1 MIISLDG
8 NIGAGKT
15 TLLEAIR
22 LAIPDV
28 EVVTEPVG
36 EWTTLA
42 ADGKSLLAHFYEDKK
57 RWAYT
62 FQTCAL
68 MSRVRA
74 LRAAIASTDKL
85 IITERSVLTDR
96 FVFARMLRESGAL
109 NDMEWELYTSL
120 WTTLAAALPVS
131 GIIYLTTSVKTSA
144 MRIAK
149 RGREGET
156 MSLEYLT
163 ALDDAHQRYV
173 AGAGVPVL
181 RLDTETPLEMN
192 LTAVRA
198 FIGR

>member
-22 LAIPDV
+22 LAMSEV

-42 ADGKSLLAHFYEDKK
+42 ADGKSLLAHFYEDKT

-68 MSRVRA
+68 LSRVRA
-74 LRAAIASTDKL
+74 LRAAMASTDKI

-109 NDMEWELYTSL
+109 NDMEWALYTSL
-120 WTTLAAALPVS
+120 WATLSVGMQIG
-131 GIIYLTTSVKTSA
+131 GIIYLTTNVETSA
-144 MRIAK
+144 ERIVK

-156 MSLEYLT
+156 MSLDYLT
-163 ALDDAHQRYV
+163 ALDAAHQRYV

-181 RLDTETPLEMN
+181 RLDTEAPLETN
-192 LTAVRA
+192 LAAVRA
-198 FIGR
+198 FLKL